1 MKKTAFMGGY
11 DKSDLILY
19 IAKILTVSGKKV
31 LFLDTTLMQKTRY
44 IVPTMTPAQKYVTT
58 YDGIDIAIGFYN
70 MQDLKEYFSIDG
82 ELKYDFVLA
91 DIDSPEAYINF
102 GFNQIDLH
110 YLVTS
115 FDVFSLQRGIS
126 VLKAFKAPTQVT
138 KVLFTRDPESEEK
151 EYIDFVSMSY
161 KVRWNEDVLY
171 FPFETSDLYAIYVN
185 QRFSKVR
192 FDNLSMEYM
201 DCLAFMAEQ
210 ISGLS
215 KSDIKKAI
223 RIIERV

>member
-19 IAKILTVSGKKV
+19 IAKILTVSGKKI

-58 YDGIDIAIGFYN
+58 YDGIDIAIGFDN
-70 MQDLKEYFSIDG
+70 MQDLKEYFSIEEDF
-82 ELKYDFVLA
+82 KYDYILA
-91 DIDSPEAYINF
+91 DIDSPDAYVNF
-102 GFNQIDLH
+102 GFNQMDLH

-115 FDVFSLQRGIS
+115 FDVYSLQRGIS
-126 VLKAFKAPTQVT
+126 VLKAFKVPTQVT

-171 FPFETSDLYAIYVN
+171 FPFETSDLYAIYIN

-192 FDNLSMEYM
+192 FDNLSTEYM
-201 DCLAFMAEQ
+201 DCLSFMTEQ

-215 KSDIKKAI
+215 KGDIKKAI
-223 RIIERV
+223 RIIERA

>member
-31 LFLDTTLMQKTRY
+31 LFIDTTLMQKTRY

-126 VLKAFKAPTQVT
+126 VLKAFKVPTQVT

-223 RIIERV
+223 RIIERA

>member
-11 DKSDLILY
+11 DKSDLIIY

-31 LFLDTTLMQKTRY
+31 LIIDTTLMQKTRY

-58 YDGIDIAIGFYN
+58 YDGIDIAIGFDS
-70 MQDLKEYFSIDG
+70 MQDLKEYFSIESD
-82 ELKYDFVLA
+82 LAYDYILA

-102 GFNQIDLH
+102 GFNQTDLH

-126 VLKAFKAPTQVT
+126 VLRAFKVPTLVT

-161 KVRWNEDVLY
+161 KVRWNDDVIY
-171 FPFETSDLYAIYVN
+171 FPFETSDLYAIYAN

-201 DCLAFMAEQ
+201 DCLSFLAEQ
-210 ISGLS
+210 VSGLS
-215 KSDIKKAI
+215 KGDIKKAI
-223 RIIERV
+223 KLIERA

>member
-19 IAKILTVSGKKV
+19 IAKILTVSGKKI

-58 YDGIDIAIGFYN
+58 YDGIDIAIGFDN
-70 MQDLKEYFSIDG
+70 MQDLKEYFSIEEDF
-82 ELKYDFVLA
+82 KYDYILA
-91 DIDSPEAYINF
+91 DIDSPDAYVNF
-102 GFNQIDLH
+102 GFNQMDLH

-115 FDVFSLQRGIS
+115 FDVYSLQRGIS
-126 VLKAFKAPTQVT
+126 VLKAFKVPTQVT

-171 FPFETSDLYAIYVN
+171 FPFETSDLYAIYIN

-192 FDNLSMEYM
+192 FDNLSTEYM
-201 DCLAFMAEQ
+201 DCLSFMAEQ

-215 KSDIKKAI
+215 KGDIKKAI
-223 RIIERV
+223 RIIERA

>member
-19 IAKILTVSGKKV
+19 IAKILTVSGKKI

-58 YDGIDIAIGFYN
+58 YDGIDIAIGFDN
-70 MQDLKEYFSIDG
+70 MQDLKEYFSIEEDF
-82 ELKYDFVLA
+82 KYDYILA
-91 DIDSPEAYINF
+91 DIDSPDAYVNF
-102 GFNQIDLH
+102 GFNQMDLH

-115 FDVFSLQRGIS
+115 FDVYSLQKGIS
-126 VLKAFKAPTQVT
+126 VLKAFKVPTQVT

-223 RIIERV
+223 RIIERA

>member
-126 VLKAFKAPTQVT
+126 VLKAFKVPTQVT

-223 RIIERV
+223 RIIERA

>member
-11 DKSDLILY
+11 DKSDLIIY

-31 LFLDTTLMQKTRY
+31 LIIDTTLMQKTRY

-58 YDGIDIAIGFYN
+58 YDGIDIAVGFDN
-70 MQDLKEYFSIDG
+70 MQDLKEYFSIEGD
-82 ELKYDFVLA
+82 LTYDFILA

-115 FDVFSLQRGIS
+115 FDVFSLQRGVS
-126 VLKAFKAPTQVT
+126 VLKAFRVPTLVT

-151 EYIDFVSMSY
+151 EYLDFVSMSY
-161 KVRWNEDVLY
+161 KVRWNDDVIY
-171 FPFETSDLYAIYVN
+171 FPFETSDLYAIYAN
-185 QRFSKVR
+185 QRFSRVR
-192 FDNLSMEYM
+192 FDNLSTEYM
-201 DCLAFMAEQ
+201 DCLAFLAEQ

-223 RIIERV
+223 KLIERA

>member
-110 YLVTS
+110 SLVTS

-126 VLKAFKAPTQVT
+126 VLKAFKVPTQVT

-223 RIIERV
+223 RIIERA

>member
-19 IAKILTVSGKKV
+19 IAKILTEKRKKI

-58 YDGIDIAIGFYN
+58 YDGIDIAIGFDN
-70 MQDLKEYFSIDG
+70 MQDLKEYFSIEED
-82 ELKYDFVLA
+82 LKYDYILA
-91 DIDSPEAYINF
+91 DIDSPDAYVNF
-102 GFNQIDLH
+102 GFNQMDLH

-115 FDVFSLQRGIS
+115 FDVYSLQRGIS
-126 VLKAFKAPTQVT
+126 VLKAFKVPTQVT

-223 RIIERV
+223 RIIERA